1 MSRRTLNMVML
12 AAFLVLMLS
21 GCSNPQTA
29 GPIGPDATGFWDKY
43 LVYPLSWLIK
53 ESAMLL
59 GNNYGLGILVA
70 TILIR
75 LLVLPLMV
83 KQIKSSKKMQEVQP
97 ELQKIREKY
106 KNDPQKAQQETM
118 AVFQKNGVNP
128 LAGCL
133 PLLVQMPI
141 LIAFYHAIIRTT
153 EIKSQTFLWMSLGE
167 KDPYYILPIIA
178 GVTTYLQS
186 KMMGQANQGN
196 PQMQMMTIMMPLMI
210 LAIAVT
216 LPSALSLYWVY
227 GNLFTIVQTYF
238 LYRDK
243 GKKLT
248 PKEGASK

>member
-1 MSRRTLNMVML
+1 MSRRTLSIVML
-12 AAFLVLMLS
+12 TLLVLVLS
-21 GCSNPQTA
+21 GCNPQTA
-29 GPIGPDATGFWDKY
+29 APIGPDATGIWDKY

-53 ESAMLL
+53 ESALIL

-70 TILIR
+70 TIIIR
-75 LLVLPLMV
+75 LIVLPLMV
-83 KQIKSSKKMQEVQP
+83 KQIKSSKKMQELQP
-97 ELQKIREKY
+97 EMQKIREKH

-118 AVFQKNGVNP
+118 AIFQKNGVNP

-133 PLLVQMPI
+133 PMLVQMPI
-141 LIAFYHAIIRTT
+141 LIAFYHAIIRTS
-153 EIKSQTFLWMSLGE
+153 EIKSQTFLWLTLGA
-167 KDPYYILPIIA
+167 KDPYYILPIVAAI
-178 GVTTYLQS
+178 TTYLQS

-196 PQMQMMTIMMPLMI
+196 PQMQMMLVMMPLMI

-227 GNLFTIVQTYF
+227 GNVFTIVQTYF

-243 GKKLT
+243 GSKLT

>member
-1 MSRRTLNMVML
+1 MSRRTLSILML
-12 AAFLVLMLS
+12 TMLVLVLS
-21 GCSNPQTA
+21 GCNPQA
-29 GPIGPDATGFWDKY
+29 AAPIGPDATGIWDKY

-53 ESAMLL
+53 ESALIL

-70 TILIR
+70 TIIIR
-75 LLVLPLMV
+75 IIVLPLMV

-97 ELQKIREKY
+97 EMQKIREKH
-106 KNDPQKAQQETM
+106 KNDPQKAQAETM
-118 AVFQKNGVNP
+118 ALFQKSGVNP

-133 PLLVQMPI
+133 PMLVQMPI

-153 EIKSQTFLWMSLGE
+153 EINSQTFMWLTLGE
-167 KDPYYILPIIA
+167 KDPYYILPIVAAI
-178 GVTTYLQS
+178 TTYLQS

-196 PQMQMMTIMMPLMI
+196 PQMQMMIIMMPLMI

-243 GKKLT
+243 GNMPT
-248 PKEGASK
+248 PKGGASK